1 MKNGEPTLSKP
12 KRSKK
17 DLEIENDEVEEEEDI
32 DDINED
38 ELLRDLEEL
47 ENNANKEEAL
57 IEQV

>member
-17 DLEIENDEVEEEEDI
+17 DLEIENDEDEEEEDI